1 MVLPLWAQEN
11 AIECVLLG
19 VVVKLSKDLVLH
31 LVLQPRLL
39 KAKCAI
45 ASQPGRINKNNLCPD
60 SGLTLAKVVK
70 ICERIPNDY
79 SLRYSNSGFGRIS
92 VQTFPPI
99 ATIFTIFQQRFQTPH
114 AWGIHF
120 RALYDSTKKAAI
132 ACSLPCHT
140 LCVFSYLSMI

>member
-19 VVVKLSKDLVLH
+19 AVVKLSKDLVLH

-60 SGLTLAKVVK
+60 SGLTLAKVVNF
-70 ICERIPNDY
+70 CEQIPTIIH
-79 SLRYSNSGFGRIS
+79 SGKQIQASGAFRCKLFPLSIRYSQFFNNDSRLRTPGASNFGRCMI
-92 VQTFPPI
+92 
-99 ATIFTIFQQRFQTPH
+99 QQKRPQLLAAFLV
-114 AWGIHF
+114 IHCAYF
-120 RALYDSTKKAAI
+120 RI
-132 ACSLPCHT
+132 
-140 LCVFSYLSMI
+140 YL